1 MAVKKAHIDCYT
13 NVDPSKIP
21 ASQETVYEACVIGT
35 SMVKHIDVKVL
46 FTNKSCFFKSISGG
60 RINDITNILK
70 QREEL
75 LKKCKY
81 FIITCGSND
90 VDSLNSISQ
99 VKADFFKL
107 AFYLSKKYPDAKFFF
122 NKLIPRL
129 KTKYLDLA
137 EFEKRRVD
145 FNDCIQKRL
154 GVLGNS
160 MILTH
165 ESFEEKDKLGCL
177 LSDGVHISPLNGL
190 SLYVDTIQQAL
201 SKIIS

>member
-1 MAVKKAHIDCYT
+1 MR
-13 NVDPSKIP
+13 S
-21 ASQETVYEACVIGT
+21 
-35 SMVKHIDVKVL
+35 
-46 FTNKSCFFKSISGG
+46 
-60 RINDITNILK
+60 
-70 QREEL
+70 
-75 LKKCKY
+75 
-81 FIITCGSND
+81 
-90 VDSLNSISQ
+90 
-99 VKADFFKL
+99 
-107 AFYLSKKYPDAKFFF
+107 FFF